1 MVESALLAIGGAVA
15 GLLVAGAI
23 GRFLIGFLGDGL
35 FLELRFDARLLVF
48 VISVASLTCMAFGLI
63 PAWRVARGGVGD
75 AMKAGGRSFSA
86 SRSGS
91 ALRQALVVSQI
102 ALSLVLL
109 FGALLFSRTLQNL
122 QAVDPG
128 FQHKGIVIARVDLS
142 RLDLAPANRVALKH
156 SLLEHIRAVTGV
168 SAAAEVRHVPMGGT
182 GTRENIRPD
191 GADADSG
198 TSVRFNAVSEG
209 YFETMEMTL
218 LAGRGFTGGDT
229 GSSPNVAVVNQTFAW
244 RFGMGANPVGKTF
257 WRESNPAKP
266 PVPVEIVGLVEDTKY
281 FSLREDF
288 IPIVFVPVSQNVD
301 PRAYTDFMIR
311 SSATQLDVSS
321 TIRHAVNT
329 VSPHITL
336 DMRIFDTVISDGLRR
351 EHLMAALST
360 FLSILAGLIAAV
372 GLHGVMSYQV
382 VQRTNEIGI
391 RMALGAT
398 RSNILT
404 MVMKQAGALLG
415 IGLGLGSLL
424 AFAAAGTARTLLF
437 GLEPHDPLMIG
448 LACGLLALVSVAAC
462 YTPARRAATLNPV
475 AALRKE

>member
-1 MVESALLAIGGAVA
+1 
-15 GLLVAGAI
+15 
-23 GRFLIGFLGDGL
+23 
-35 FLELRFDARLLVF
+35 
-48 VISVASLTCMAFGLI
+48 MAFGLI
-63 PAWRVARGGVGD
+63 PAWRVARGGAGD

-86 SRSGS
+86 SRGGS

-128 FQHKGIVIARVDLS
+128 FQHEGIVIARVDLS
-142 RLDLAPANRVALKH
+142 RLDLAPANRVALKR
-156 SLLEHIRAVTGV
+156 SLLEHIRAAAGV

-191 GADADSG
+191 GADADSA
-198 TSVRFNAVSEG
+198 TAVRLNAVSEG

-229 GSSPNVAVVNQTFAW
+229 GSSPNVAVVNQAFAW

-257 WRESNPAKP
+257 WREPNPAKP

-311 SSATQLDVSS
+311 SPATLLDVSS
-321 TIRHAVNT
+321 TIRHTVNT
-329 VSPHITL
+329 VSPHLTV
-336 DMRIFDTVISDGLRR
+336 DMRIFDSVISDGLRR
-351 EHLMAALST
+351 ERLMAVLSS

-372 GLHGVMSYQV
+372 GLHGVMSCLV

-404 MVMKQAGALLG
+404 MVIKQAGMLLA

-437 GLEPHDPLMIG
+437 GLEPHDPVMIG
-448 LACGLLALVSVAAC
+448 LACGLLSVVSVAAC

-475 AALRKE
+475 AALRKES